1 MGDSADTLLYMFL
14 FLVLGFVLGF
24 VLGYWWLR
32 LKMGTRFLPQEELAT
47 TYVPKAVFDSLR
59 EQADVLQ
66 ANLHEKTE
74 TERELSS
81 ALATEKTRL
90 EYLQQQLTRQLTE
103 VDELQRTNRLAFE
116 NMANK
121 LLDEK
126 SQKFTQQN
134 QTQLHDLLAPLKE
147 KIKSFEDNIER
158 RYLEE
163 TKDRVSLK
171 KEIEQLRELNQQL
184 SNDAGNLTAAL
195 KGDNKTQGDW
205 GEMQLEMLLER
216 AGLLKDVHFQTQT
229 SFRDQ
234 EGQTKRP
241 DCIINLP
248 ENKHLVI
255 DCKVSLTAYER
266 YCSAETDKDRQL
278 HLKAH
283 LVSVRNHIKELSQ
296 KKYEQLYQINSPDYL
311 LLFVPIEPAFSL
323 AINQDQRLFVD
334 ALDLNIVLVTNST
347 LLATMRTVSFIWKQ
361 EKQQRNVQEIARQ
374 SGQLYDKFVN
384 FVDDLRLVGQRLD
397 SVHTAFDDA
406 MYKLSDGKRY
416 NQTLIGR
423 AEKLRR
429 LGAKNSKQLP
439 AELRRE
445 EEE

>member
-1 MGDSADTLLYMFL
+1 MADPLLLAFL
-14 FLVLGFVLGF
+14 FLLIGLLLGF
-24 VLGYWWLR
+24 VLGYWWQR
-32 LKMGTRFLPQEELAT
+32 LKISNDFVSTEQIAV
-47 TYVPKAVFDSLR
+47 TYVPKAVHDALL

-74 TERELSS
+74 TERDLSS
-81 ALATEKTRL
+81 ALASERTRL
-90 EYLQQQLTRQLTE
+90 EYLREKLEGQLLEMQ
-103 VDELQRTNRLAFE
+103 ELQQTNRLTFE
-116 NMANK
+116 SLANRLLEEK
-121 LLDEK
+121 SKKFTEQNQSQLQHLLD
-126 SQKFTQQN
+126 
-134 QTQLHDLLAPLKE
+134 PLKD
-147 KIKSFEDNIER
+147 KIKTFEDNIER

-163 TKDRVSLK
+163 TRDRVSLK
-171 KEIEQLRELNQQL
+171 KEIEQLRDLNQQL
-184 SNDAGNLTAAL
+184 SLDASNLTAAL

-384 FVDDLRLVGQRLD
+384 FVEDLRLVGQRLD